1 MNSLKII
8 VLLIL
13 TLLFMSQANAR
24 FETHDF
30 ATPKMESDYNVL
42 VQELRCLVCQNQNL
56 ADSNAELAQDMR
68 LLVYKKLSEGLSRE
82 EIVDFMVVRY
92 GDFVMYRPPVKKSTF
107 LLWFGPLIFFAV
119 AALVVFSYMRKQK
132 KEVDVAID
140 DQQQKKAHS
149 LLDDK

>member
-1 MNSLKII
+1 MKLFK
-8 VLLIL
+8 V
-13 TLLFMSQANAR
+13 TLLFITVLVFSFQVQAR

-30 ATPKMESDYNVL
+30 ANEQMEKDYNVL

-68 LLVYKKLSEGLSRE
+68 LLVYKKLSEGLSKE

-107 LLWFGPLIFFAV
+107 LLWFGPLFFFVV
-119 AALVVFSYMRKQK
+119 AALVVLSYMRRQK
-132 KEVDVAID
+132 KEVEVVVNE
-140 DQQQKKAHS
+140 QQQKKAQS
-149 LLDDK
+149 LLDD